1 MPLSRIGLSQNQQV
15 TGNVTFTGTGNR
27 IRGDFSSGT
36 LANRVLFQASTTNAS
51 TTVGLITN
59 GTGASSQLALYGSSD
74 PTNAAWLQI
83 AANANSG
90 TEHRIAG
97 TQTGTGS
104 YLPITM
110 FAGGSERLRIDTSG
124 NVGIGTS
131 SPTQKLDISGNAA
144 ITGTGYLSLQRP
156 IIPVTNQGTPQLA
169 FQFYTTGTTYTTGA
183 QIQAAAAG
191 TWTSTSAPTNMLFY
205 TCPSASTTIE
215 ERMRITAAGAVYIGD
230 TTGSTRF
237 YVTNDNRVAMFN
249 ATNTT
254 VGTEVIVQSNLIS
267 SNNATSA
274 DYLFIGGVSG
284 GSDRV
289 YILGNGN
296 LQNINNSYG
305 TLSDIKLKENIV
317 DATSKLDDVMQLKV
331 RNFNLKSDPT
341 QKQIGF
347 VAQELETV
355 FPSMI
360 EEISELDEDKKF
372 TGNKVKGIKT
382 TVLIPILVKAIQEQQ
397 AIIASLTSRI
407 ESLENQ

>member
-1 MPLSRIGLSQNQQV
+1 MRILSAGDVVIGATSQIGSARFGVQRSGAGECIRWTDGA
-15 TGNVTFTGTGNR
+15 TGGA
-27 IRGDFSSGT
+27 I
-36 LANRVLFQASTTNAS
+36 
-51 TTVGLITN
+51 TTVGSFGTN
-59 GTGASSQLALYGSSD
+59 LNSD
-74 PTNAAWLQI
+74 
-83 AANANSG
+83 
-90 TEHRIAG
+90 
-97 TQTGTGS
+97 
-104 YLPITM
+104 
-110 FAGGSERLRIDTSG
+110 
-124 NVGIGTS
+124 
-131 SPTQKLDISGNAA
+131 
-144 ITGTGYLSLQRP
+144 
-156 IIPVTNQGTPQLA
+156 A
-169 FQFYTTGTTYTTGA
+169 FSFTT
-183 QIQAAAAG
+183 
-191 TWTSTSAPTNMLFY
+191 
-205 TCPSASTTIE
+205 AST
-215 ERMRITAAGAVYIGD
+215 ERMRITSAGAVYIGD

-274 DYLFIGGVSG
+274 DYLFIGGISG

-360 EEISELDEDKKF
+360 EEVSELDEDKKF

-397 AIIASLTSRI
+397 AIINELKARI
-407 ESLENQ
+407 ETLENT